1 MDLKKFFASAFL
13 LFACYS
19 INAQCTGDCCKKE
32 KSAKD
37 SLSVIRSAKIEN
49 PSKKKEIACKLI
61 DPELQKRK
69 ENVIASLKTKIL
81 EKMELENGY
90 KYKFAGT
97 DELLD
102 EITAFIKSE
111 RTCCDFFDFSYAV
124 SEKTLWLTI
133 TGPKG
138 TKEFIKDEMGL

>member
-1 MDLKKFFASAFL
+1 MNLKNFFAVALFL
-13 LFACYS
+13 LFCHF
-19 INAQCTGDCCKKE
+19 INAQCTADCCKKE
-32 KSAKD
+32 KSTKD
-37 SLSVIRSAKIEN
+37 AGIIKSSL
-49 PSKKKEIACKLI
+49 KLS

-69 ENVIASLKTKIL
+69 ETVIASLKAKVL

-97 DELLD
+97 DDLLD

-111 RTCCDFFDFSYAV
+111 RSCCDFFDFSYTV
-124 SEKTLWLTI
+124 SEKNLWLTI

-138 TKEFIKDEMGL
+138 TKEFIKDDMGL

>member
-1 MDLKKFFASAFL
+1 MNLKNFFAVALFL
-13 LFACYS
+13 LFCHF
-19 INAQCTGDCCKKE
+19 INAQCTADCCKKE
-32 KSAKD
+32 KSTKD
-37 SLSVIRSAKIEN
+37 AGIIKSSLKVD
-49 PSKKKEIACKLI
+49 SKKKEVVCKLS

-69 ENVIASLKTKIL
+69 ETVIASLKAKVL

-97 DELLD
+97 DDLLD

-111 RTCCDFFDFSYAV
+111 RSCCDFFDFSYTV
-124 SEKTLWLTI
+124 SEKNLWLTI

-138 TKEFIKDEMGL
+138 TKEFIKDDMGL

>member
-1 MDLKKFFASAFL
+1 MILKKFFAAALF

-19 INAQCTGDCCKKE
+19 IDAQCTGDCCKKE

-37 SLSVIRSAKIEN
+37 NSALNKS
-49 PSKKKEIACKLI
+49 PAKADSKKKEVACKLT

-69 ENVIASLKTKIL
+69 ENVIAVLKAKVL

-111 RTCCDFFDFSYAV
+111 RACCDFFDFSYTV
-124 SEKTLWLTI
+124 SDKTLWLII